1 MLWNIR
7 VNISNSENLS
17 EYEKQQLAKERSA
30 IDETV
35 RKYHEQLEQIRIED
49 LQRKKVHQ
57 DDLRYQ
63 MMEKEKLKLQETQD
77 KLYDER
83 AAKLWELEYQ
93 KKINDQKEIH
103 LTKVYFYNF
112 S

>member
-1 MLWNIR
+1 
-7 VNISNSENLS
+7 
-17 EYEKQQLAKERSA
+17 
-30 IDETV
+30 
-35 RKYHEQLEQIRIED
+35 

-63 MMEKEKLKLQETQD
+63 MMEKDKLTLKETQD

-93 KKINDQKEIH
+93 KKINEQKEIH
-103 LTKVYFYNF
+103 VKKVRVYV
-112 S
+112 